1 MKHNIKKF
9 DPEKMQEQKDE
20 MERYV
25 HRRIEKIMRILFYVF
40 LLIELGLCTGFHLFG
55 NINFV
60 TWFLGLLLGF
70 ILLLILTGLIKMFV
84 SNKLKD

>member
-1 MKHNIKKF
+1 MKHNIEKF

-25 HRRIEKIMRILFYVF
+25 HRRIEKIMRIVFYIF
-40 LLIELGLCTGFHLFG
+40 LLIEFGLWFGFQAFG
-55 NINFV
+55 NINLV
-60 TWFLGLLLGF
+60 IWFLGLLLGF

-84 SNKLKD
+84 SNKLKE